1 LAGYL
6 HFFTWYTVIWDNG
19 RSTVLSNAYRW
30 TNNEHINRYIK
41 LNKIDGDHY
50 DIVEYK
56 CKKEWVNPVIWG
68 DNDYSIRTP
77 MYGIIKITNN
87 NFTSKINEISGY
99 MLDIKFKS
107 LRTGQIHMVW
117 FLKDITLK

>member
-1 LAGYL
+1 
-6 HFFTWYTVIWDNG
+6 
-19 RSTVLSNAYRW
+19 
-30 TNNEHINRYIK
+30 
-41 LNKIDGDHY
+41 
-50 DIVEYK
+50 
-56 CKKEWVNPVIWG
+56 
-68 DNDYSIRTP
+68 